1 MEAFYKKK
9 DLRDLIANISDFCNI
24 SNSSSNV
31 CGRVGQSL
39 ISKVVPRYKPGCA
52 EIPMARQGNSE
63 VGECS
68 ADKYET
74 AQSTA
79 QTEQSSQPRP
89 PDLLQFLHLQS
100 G

>member
-1 MEAFYKKK
+1 
-9 DLRDLIANISDFCNI
+9 
-24 SNSSSNV
+24 
-31 CGRVGQSL
+31 
-39 ISKVVPRYKPGCA
+39 
-52 EIPMARQGNSE
+52 MARQGDPE
-63 VGECS
+63 VGERPT
-68 ADKYET
+68 DKYAT